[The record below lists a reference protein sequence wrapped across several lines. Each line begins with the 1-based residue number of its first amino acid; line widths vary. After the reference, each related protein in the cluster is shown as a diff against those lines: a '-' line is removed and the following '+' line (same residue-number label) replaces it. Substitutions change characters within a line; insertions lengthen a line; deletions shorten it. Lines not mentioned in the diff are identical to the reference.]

1 MIKNIVTFILSFFLV
16 VGLYFGLLLYD
27 KQESLLFKNVPLD
40 QDYVF
45 ETKNPIKEVY
55 IDTADGGKIHAI
67 LYQKKPVRSKN
78 LVLYFHGRGGN
89 LSTKGNTVTGLFLD
103 KNYDVLMMDYRGFG
117 KSYGPLSEKKLLS
130 DTDLIYNFAA
140 SNYDPSNMI
149 IYGRSL
155 GTGFAAFTASNHKA
169 KLLILEAPYYS
180 MIDLASEKFSF
191 LPKSFFKILLKY
203 HLKTSEWILKSQMP
217 VEIFHGTHDKLIPIE
232 NSKKL
237 QALQQEKI
245 HLTILKEATHDDLA
259 SHKEYLKT
267 MDRLLKKVN

>member
-1 MIKNIVTFILSFFLV
+1 MIKNIATFILSFFLV

-45 ETKNPIKEVY
+45 EAKNPVKEVY
-55 IDTADGGKIHAI
+55 LDTSDGGKIHAL
-67 LYQKKPVRSKN
+67 LYQKKQQRSKY

-89 LSTKGNTVTGLFLD
+89 LSTKANAVTGLFLD

-130 DTDLIYNFAA
+130 DTDLIYSYAA
-140 SNYDPSNMI
+140 SNYDPSHMI

-237 QALQQEKI
+237 RALQQDKI

-267 MDRLLKKVN
+267 MEGLLKK

>member
-1 MIKNIVTFILSFFLV
+1 MIKKCLSFIMSFFLV
-16 VGLYFGLLLYD
+16 LGLYFGLMLYD

-45 ETKNPIKEVY
+45 EAKLPLKEVFL
-55 IDTADGGKIHAI
+55 DAPDGGKIHAL
-67 LYQKKPVRSKN
+67 LYQKKSTPSKN

-89 LSTKGNTVTGLFLD
+89 LSTKTNAVTGLFLD

-130 DTDLIYNFAA
+130 DTDLIYNYAIQ
-140 SNYDPSNMI
+140 NYNPSDMI

-155 GTGFAAFTASNHKA
+155 GTGFAAFAASQHPA

-180 MIDLASEKFSF
+180 MLDLASEKFSF
-191 LPKSFFKILLKY
+191 LPKALFKILLKY
-203 HLKTSEWILKSQMP
+203 HLKTSEWILDSKMP
-217 VEIFHGTHDKLIPIE
+217 VHIFHGTHDKLIPIE

-237 QALQQEKI
+237 QSLQKNKI
-245 HLTILKEATHDDLA
+245 KLTILKEATHDDMA

-267 MDRLLKKVN
+267 MQHLLK

>member
-1 MIKNIVTFILSFFLV
+1 MIKNILTFVLSFFLV

-27 KQESLLFKNVPLD
+27 KQESLLFKNVPLE

-45 ETKNPIKEVY
+45 ETPYPAQEIY
-55 IDTADGGKIHAI
+55 LDTADGGKIHA
-67 LYQKKPVRSKN
+67 LLFQKKTIPSKS

-89 LSTKGNTVTGLFLD
+89 LSTKGNYVAGLFLD

-130 DTDLIYNFAA
+130 DTDLIYNYAA
-140 SNYDPSNMI
+140 AKYDPSEII

-155 GTGFAAFTASNHKA
+155 GTGFAAFTASKHQA
-169 KLLILEAPYYS
+169 RLLILEAPYYS
-180 MIDLASEKFSF
+180 MLDLASEKFSF

-203 HLKTSEWILKSQMP
+203 HLKTSEWILNSQMP
-217 VEIFHGTHDKLIPIE
+217 VQIFHGTHDKLIPIE

-237 QALQQEKI
+237 RALQQDKI
-245 HLTILKEATHDDLA
+245 HLTILKEATHDDLS
-259 SHKEYLKT
+259 SHQLYLKT
-267 MDRLLKKVN
+267 MDQLLKKTP